1 MLEKNALYLS
11 VDVFST
17 KVLTGDTIFSSSS
30 GDVTRPLSYMVTR
43 ATRRSSRLKGSLIK
57 SLSTGIGINTAPG
70 IEPDDLPLCSL
81 PSALPTKLV
90 LPPLNSE
97 KVH

>member
-30 GDVTRPLSYMVTR
+30 GDVTRPLSYVVTR

-57 SLSTGIGINTAPG
+57 SLSTGVGIDTAPG
-70 IEPDDLPLCSL
+70 IEPHDLPLCSL

-90 LPPLNSE
+90 LLS
-97 KVH
+97 